1 MFCCKFTEFFW
12 IHLTDLYVF
21 YLIELF
27 GVHRWN
33 DFIIHTQLSFLP
45 NVMASSQFGG
55 RIAVLSAKL
64 LYCITGFHGHLE
76 SFHALHC
83 VWGEEW
89 EEKPY
94 TIIVFVT
101 ITSNIIHAVFDFL
114 ESRYF
119 WCLARVRSEDSSIVL
134 VLAVIGS
141 GEDCYARWV
150 PFDALP

>member
-12 IHLTDLYVF
+12 IHLTYLYVS
-21 YLIELF
+21 YLIKLF

-33 DFIIHTQLSFLP
+33 YCTIHTQLSFLP
-45 NVMASSQFGG
+45 NVMASSQF
-55 RIAVLSAKL
+55 RSSVAVLTAKL
-64 LYCITGFHGHLE
+64 LYCITGFHGQLE

-101 ITSNIIHAVFDFL
+101 ITTNIIHAVFDFL
-114 ESRYF
+114 ESCYT
-119 WCLARVRSEDSSIVL
+119 WCLARVTSEDSSVVL

-141 GEDCYARWV
+141 GEDCYARRV